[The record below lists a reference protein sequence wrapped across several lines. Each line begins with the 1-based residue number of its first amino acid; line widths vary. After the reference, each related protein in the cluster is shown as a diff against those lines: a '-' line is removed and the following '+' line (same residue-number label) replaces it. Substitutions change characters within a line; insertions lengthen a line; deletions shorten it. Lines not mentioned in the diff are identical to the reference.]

1 MKLAISPRAV
11 GAAGLGLAMLLCATS
26 ASAQMY
32 RWVDASGKTH
42 FTSSPPPPTARSV
55 NQRAVG
61 QGATVALPYALA
73 QAVRNAPVV
82 LFTTE
87 GCTGCDMGRNLL
99 KKRGIPFTEK
109 TISTGNDDAKLK
121 EAGGNCQLPF
131 ITIGAKRL
139 TGFESGIW
147 DNALTAATYPVQTI
161 LPSNYVFAAP
171 VPASPPPTQV
181 AAVAPPPP
189 RIVEQPRKPPEEQRT
204 APPGFQF

>member
-1 MKLAISPRAV
+1 MKLAITPRAV
-11 GAAGLGLAMLLCATS
+11 GAAGLGLALLLCATS

-61 QGATVALPYALA
+61 QGSTVALPYALA
-73 QAVRNAPVV
+73 LAVRNAPVV

-87 GCTGCDMGRNLL
+87 GCAGCEMGRSLL
-99 KKRGIPFTEK
+99 KKRGVPFTEK
-109 TISTGNDDAKLK
+109 TVSTGNDDAKMK
-121 EAGGNCQLPF
+121 EAGGNGQLPF
-131 ITIGAKRL
+131 ITIGPKRL
-139 TGFESGIW
+139 TGFESSAW
-147 DNALTAATYPVQTI
+147 DNALTAAAYPVQKM
-161 LPSNYVFAAP
+161 LPSNFVYAAP

-189 RIVEQPRKPPEEQRT
+189 RIVEQPRKQPEEERT